1 MPQDE
6 LRRRQQELLL
16 RSAHLRLT
24 LAQQT
29 QVFRKPLAI
38 VDRGCELIR
47 VLANKPFWPLGSALL
62 LLAWR
67 PRRALAW
74 GARLWWAYRSY
85 QQARRWFIGQ
95 G

>member
-1 MPQDE
+1 MTQDE
-6 LRRRQQELLL
+6 PRQRQQELLL
-16 RSAHLRLT
+16 RSTQLRLT

-38 VDRGCELIR
+38 ADRGCELIQ
-47 VLANKPFWPLGSALL
+47 VLANKPLGGALL
-62 LLAWR
+62 LLALR

-85 QQARRWFIGQ
+85 RQARRWFIAQ

>member
-1 MPQDE
+1 MTQDE
-6 LRRRQQELLL
+6 PRQRQQELLL
-16 RSAHLRLT
+16 RSTQLRLT

-38 VDRGCELIR
+38 ADRGCELIQ
-47 VLANKPFWPLGSALL
+47 VLANKPFWPLGGALL
-62 LLAWR
+62 LLALR

-85 QQARRWFIGQ
+85 RQARRWFIAQ